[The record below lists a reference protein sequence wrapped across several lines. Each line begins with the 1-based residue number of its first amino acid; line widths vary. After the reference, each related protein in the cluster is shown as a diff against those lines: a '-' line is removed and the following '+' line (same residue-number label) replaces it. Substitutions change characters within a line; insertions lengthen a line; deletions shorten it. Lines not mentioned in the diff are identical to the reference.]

1 MNDWWKEYFL
11 DAWPKIQHYIKGQE
25 DTELETNYIEALFE
39 VKGYKHILDVPC
51 GTGRIALE
59 LAERGYSTCGIDFNK
74 KNIEVA
80 QKISLEKGLTQQTE
94 WICGDMRTIPFK
106 NTFDAAVCIFGSF
119 GYFDDIGNQKYVQ
132 AIYDS
137 LKAGGSFIIETH
149 TLETMLPIF
158 THQDFWRFEDYWI
171 LEERDFNMET
181 SRIESTWWTLND
193 NGKQLQHKSSVRL
206 YSYKELL
213 QMLKSI
219 GFKYFEAEGS
229 YESEVFELGAER
241 LLLIAEK

>member
-1 MNDWWKEYFL
+1 MNEWWKEYFL

-80 QKISLEKGLTQQTE
+80 QKRSLEKELSQQTE

-119 GYFDDIGNQKYVQ
+119 GYFDDIGNRKYAQ

-137 LKAGGSFIIETH
+137 LKEGGSFIIETH

-158 THQDFWRFEDYWI
+158 
-171 LEERDFNMET
+171 
-181 SRIESTWWTLND
+181 
-193 NGKQLQHKSSVRL
+193 RL
-206 YSYKELL
+206 ISGLL
-213 QMLKSI
+213 SGLSWFQ
-219 GFKYFEAEGS
+219 
-229 YESEVFELGAER
+229 
-241 LLLIAEK
+241 